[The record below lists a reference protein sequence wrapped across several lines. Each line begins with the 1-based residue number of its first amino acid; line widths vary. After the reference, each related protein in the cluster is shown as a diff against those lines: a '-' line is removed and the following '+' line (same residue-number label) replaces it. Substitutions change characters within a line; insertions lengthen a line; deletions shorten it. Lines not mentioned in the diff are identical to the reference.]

1 MTAYI
6 IVTLIATVTV
16 VILSI
21 IPAKKKARTVM
32 DELNSIPDFKSLKG
46 LYDVMHEMN
55 QEGTDQDMI
64 PNGYG
69 EFGYDLT
76 NPIPVNTIF
85 GNTAYLG
92 RLRTLDE
99 VKVTYKR
106 IGSFGSPISDN
117 PIDGYEIFANGQ
129 KIAIL
134 YIDPYNK
141 RNSQKAP
148 KNFKLIS

>member
-64 PNGYG
+64 PSGYG